1 MSDLLKTL
9 LLIVCF
15 LTCGTVKSAP
25 SWIEHAS
32 KPGPDIAPGG
42 QSLFDQLFLQADG
55 GYRIP
60 YPFDELIEALDARID
75 NEDEPAVLQV
85 FVPIGRSLQRE
96 APAPDYFQFPRRLIA
111 LDGEPV
117 TRDNEAGLALRYRLF
132 IAHQPKTR
140 TLEVISYNDG
150 AGRFEFQ
157 VVENYAADTEP
168 RVAPANRVMCMSC
181 HQNAAPIFAA
191 IPWSETSFNVA
202 VASRLVET
210 LPDRFNSLVGTV
222 TADAGVIDVLVERA
236 NYLSAAQLIW
246 RRGCTTRRCRAA
258 ILRAILQYRLSG
270 ESNFAEAATG
280 YQRDYLGELTRN
292 WSRFWPRGL
301 ALPGSRIADRDP
313 FASAAM
319 TIEQDPLFARPPH
332 ATWYQVDATLARGIV
347 YRLAGFFTLADIRRI
362 DRHLTRLG
370 DANPSAGYRYRAS
383 CHAVQADARSLVL
396 SCGDHSRAQSLQATL
411 ELELRGDQVDSIR
424 ITSLRVPR
432 DTNLLQPDVAS
443 VTLRNGRLELKPA
456 NNEAGLS
463 QRLANGDRIGA
474 MVLSWKDTLRESQS
488 SLEIEVAAEFEHIDR
503 ALQQLL
509 DEDGQRQGD
518 GLAANVFERSKILQ
532 KLMQRLDMYPLAW
545 TETMAPAVAVN
556 TQPERKLDGKLALL
570 VPYCAHC
577 HRDDRDNPPGFLAG
591 DNPQAAVLQCAPRIL
606 RRLKAWQAGFA
617 IAKSP
622 MPPAASLEFSGISAD
637 DWPASDHYRG
647 LVAGLE
653 ELALERRGG
662 QALRT
667 WLEADYRLLPP
678 CLAAISE

>member
-1 MSDLLKTL
+1 MSDRLKTL
-9 LLIVCF
+9 LLIICSLAF
-15 LTCGTVKSAP
+15 GPVKSAP
-25 SWIEHAS
+25 NWIEHAS
-32 KPGPDIAPGG
+32 RPGPDIAPGG
-42 QSLFDQLFLQADG
+42 QSRFDQLFLQADG

-60 YPFDELIEALDARID
+60 YPFGRLIEALDARID
-75 NEDEPAVLQV
+75 NGDEPAVLQV
-85 FVPIGRSLQRE
+85 FVPLGRSLQRE
-96 APAPDYFQFPRRLIA
+96 APAPDYFHFPRRVIA

-132 IAHQPKTR
+132 IAHQPKTE

-157 VVENYAADTEP
+157 LVENYTAAAEP

-202 VASRLVET
+202 VASRLVAT
-210 LPDRFNSLVGTV
+210 LPNRFNSLIGTV

-292 WSRFWPRGL
+292 WRRLWPRGL
-301 ALPGSRIADRDP
+301 ALPGSRLADRDP
-313 FASAAM
+313 FATEAM

-332 ATWYQVDATLARGIV
+332 ATWYRVDATLARGIV

-362 DRHLTRLG
+362 DRQLARLG
-370 DANPSAGYRYRAS
+370 GGGPSAGYRYRAS
-383 CHAVQADARSLVL
+383 CRATPADAESMIL
-396 SCGDHSRAQSLQATL
+396 SCGDHSRAQGLQATL
-411 ELELRGDQVDSIR
+411 ELELRRDQVDSIR
-424 ITSLRVPR
+424 ITSLRVPQ

-443 VTLRNGRLELKPA
+443 FTLHPGRLELLPA
-456 NNEAGLS
+456 DSTAGLS
-463 QRLANGDRIGA
+463 LRLANGDRISS
-474 MVLSWKDTLRESQS
+474 MVLSWNDRLRDGES
-488 SLEIEVAAEFEHIDR
+488 SLEIEVVAEFEHVDQ
-503 ALQQLL
+503 ALQRLL
-509 DEDGQRQGD
+509 DEDVQRRGD
-518 GLAANVFERSKILQ
+518 GLAANPFERKKILHG
-532 KLMQRLDMYPLAW
+532 LMRELNMKPLAW
-545 TETMAPAVAVN
+545 AETTAPASAATARPVG
-556 TQPERKLDGKLALL
+556 KLDGKLALL

-577 HRDDRDNPPGFLAG
+577 HRDDRVNPPGFLAG
-591 DNPQAAVLQCAPRIL
+591 DDPRAAVLQCAPRIL
-606 RRLKAWQAGFA
+606 RRLKAWQTGFA

-622 MPPAASLEFSGISAD
+622 MPPAASLEFSGITAD
-637 DWPASDHYRG
+637 DWPASDQYRAM
-647 LVAGLE
+647 VASIE
-653 ELALERRGG
+653 ELALERHGE
-662 QALRT
+662 QALKN

-678 CLAAISE
+678 CLAALSE